1 VDATRVA
8 TKRRSNRTVCVPEQK
23 SIAYQVNIGSHSPPL
38 CWLCAGF
45 SLVPAPGSSSDN
57 SYVIREATRM
67 SAQDCSH
74 VWSELLIPAQ
84 AFSRTVRPAVTGQPF
99 HEQVQEEALL
109 RGLSRH
115 PVGWGMGHC
124 CMTRIEVPT
133 SNIFTGRFVPHDVMS
148 NCDQTCE
155 PQ

>member
-1 VDATRVA
+1 MDATRVA

-23 SIAYQVNIGSHSPPL
+23 SIAYQVNIGSHSQPL

-84 AFSRTVRPAVTGQPF
+84 AFSRTVRPAVTGLAF

-109 RGLSRH
+109 RGLSRQQ
-115 PVGWGMGHC
+115 WGTGHC
-124 CMTRIEVPT
+124 CTTRIEVTT
-133 SNIFTGRFVPHDVMS
+133 SNIFTGRFVPNDVMS
-148 NCDQTCE
+148 YCDQTCE

>member
-23 SIAYQVNIGSHSPPL
+23 SIAYQVNIGSHSLPSL
-38 CWLCAGF
+38 LAVRWILSGAGT
-45 SLVPAPGSSSDN
+45 GSSSDN

-84 AFSRTVRPAVTGQPF
+84 AFSRTVRPAVTGLAF
-99 HEQVQEEALL
+99 HECKARSDLK
-109 RGLSRH
+109 
-115 PVGWGMGHC
+115 
-124 CMTRIEVPT
+124 
-133 SNIFTGRFVPHDVMS
+133 
-148 NCDQTCE
+148 NCAG
-155 PQ
+155 

>member
-8 TKRRSNRTVCVPEQK
+8 TKRRSNRTVCVPEQR

-115 PVGWGMGHC
+115 PVGWGDGSLLYDQNRGPNEQYFHRQVC
-124 CMTRIEVPT
+124 T
-133 SNIFTGRFVPHDVMS
+133 S
-148 NCDQTCE
+148 
-155 PQ
+155 